1 MKHWVRAVLAVLA
14 AVVLVG
20 CEAASP
26 TETGTRQPEPGTSRW
41 TMPDVV
47 GSTLQEAQDEIQRL
61 TEGRLLV
68 TDSHDATGQDRAQI
82 LDGDWIVCTQNVAPG
97 TAITTDTRI
106 DFGAVQAEE
115 TCP

>member
-1 MKHWVRAVLAVLA
+1 MKHWVRVVLAVLA

-20 CEAASP
+20 CEGVSP
-26 TETGTRQPEPGTSRW
+26 TDTSTSQPAPDASRW

-61 TEGRLLV
+61 TGGQLLV
-68 TDSHDATGQDRAQI
+68 TASHDATGQDRGQV
-82 LDGDWIVCTQNVAPG
+82 LDGSWKVCTQNVAPG

-106 DFGAVQAEE
+106 DFGAVKVEE